1 MQNLTQTKFIIGLTG
16 GIGSGKSTV
25 TNLFHSQGIDIVD
38 ADIVAREVVAPKSKA
53 LCAITER
60 FGHEFLLSNGELN
73 RARLRQQVFNNPEDK
88 RWLNELLHPLI
99 RNNLSEQLAL
109 TQSPYAILV
118 APLLIEN
125 KLHEHVN
132 QVLVVDVSVE
142 TQIERAAHRDNNS
155 IEQIKKIIAA
165 QVSRT
170 ERLKTA
176 NDIIDNEADISQP
189 NILNQMTQHVVE
201 LDEKYRKMAEN
212 TLNNIK

>member
-60 FGHEFLLSNGELN
+60 FGHEFLFSNGELN